1 MFSYALQLRAASF
14 LSGTISAAQEKPAHQ
29 NPKKNKLSTW
39 RNLENPIIAKSCY
52 QLGYISY
59 RICYTVYHTGRRH
72 FWTRQHTS
80 ATGGDRSH
88 VSNIQNPCDTQ
99 LYWLIPRD
107 PYIWLINNPYIT
119 TGWLES
125 PYIQRIT
132 RPLCPEL
139 CFPLTNQLSIQR
151 GDAIPAAGS
160 ESTCAFLLLFRI
172 GLF

>member
-1 MFSYALQLRAASF
+1 MSVSTKYLVKTPQVCLGFPNSIGIPASSFIIFIPNSPGGASIPTYSFIQHQIFRLFFSVFSYALQLRAASF

-99 LYWLIPRD
+99 LY
-107 PYIWLINNPYIT
+107 
-119 TGWLES
+119 
-125 PYIQRIT
+125 
-132 RPLCPEL
+132 
-139 CFPLTNQLSIQR
+139 
-151 GDAIPAAGS
+151 
-160 ESTCAFLLLFRI
+160 
-172 GLF
+172 